1 MVGNDDSCKY
11 SLKTYKVDQN
21 YNVHKKQ
28 IIKIYVDL
36 IHIKKLFTYYKSLN
50 DYITHEYV

>member
-1 MVGNDDSCKY
+1 MFKRKCMVGNDDSCKY

-36 IHIKKLFTYYKSLN
+36 IHIKKIVYLL
-50 DYITHEYV
+50 